1 MEFVSLFLGGFMV
14 SGRKLG
20 MVGDSVPVTDKSNSL
35 ILRGTKYSIRG
46 SAPKFKIKT
55 LLDFSLC

>member
-55 LLDFSLC
+55 LLVFSLC